1 LWTDIDLANM
11 MYRNLINEEYH
22 LRKLKK
28 DKTLTLAI
36 NNLRRCIDY
45 MDKYI
50 EVLEGDK
57 S

>member
-1 LWTDIDLANM
+1 M